1 MDKLLAPLLTR
12 FSVIRLK
19 SYTKEEFVEIV
30 VKGLN
35 RDKGIEKYTMR
46 SLQRYNLVRSSQH
59 MLKQTRQNQK
69 LNVISTYRV

>member
-1 MDKLLAPLLTR
+1 LLAPLLTR

-30 VKGLN
+30 VKVLN

>member
-30 VKGLN
+30 VKVLN